1 MTTTTGNACEL
12 TILMPCLNEARTLGR
27 CILKARNFLDEN
39 HISGEVLIA
48 DNGSTDGSQQIASNM
63 GARIVHIDQ
72 KGYGWALRGGI
83 EAAKGKYIIMG
94 DSDDSYDLYHLMPF
108 VEKLRDGYDL
118 VMGNR
123 FKGGI
128 APGAMPWHHRF
139 IGNPILSGLGK
150 LFFRIPV
157 NDFHCG
163 LRGFSKDAIERM
175 NLQTTGM
182 EFASEIVVKAALMK
196 MKISEVPT
204 TLSPDGRDRPPHLR
218 SFRDGWRHLRFLL
231 LYSPRW
237 LFFYPGIFLMA
248 LGGIVSAVLIFRPL
262 SIGNVYLDI
271 NTLLYFSAF
280 IILGFTMLLFSIMS
294 RVYAYQSGLIP
305 NQPGFYGLLKYFK
318 LENGLWV
325 GLLVLLLGIGLAIFA
340 LVSWSGTGF
349 GDLDPRNFM
358 RISIPSVTAI
368 IMGGQIMFFSFIL
381 SVLGLD
387 KAK

>member
-1 MTTTTGNACEL
+1 MTNAAENTCEL

-27 CILKARNFLDEN
+27 CMKKASSFLEEN

-48 DNGSTDGSQQIASNM
+48 DNGSTDGSQQIATDL
-63 GARIVHIDQ
+63 GARVVHIDQ

-83 EAAKGKYIIMG
+83 EVAMGKYIIMG

-108 VEKLRDGYDL
+108 IEKLREGYNL

-128 APGAMPWHHRF
+128 ATGAMPWHHRY

-163 LRGFSKDAIERM
+163 LRGFSKEAIERM

-196 MKISEVPT
+196 MRICEVPT

-237 LFFYPGIFLMA
+237 LFFYPGIFLMV

-262 SIGNVYLDI
+262 SIGNIYLDI

-280 IILGFTMLLFSIMS
+280 IILGFTMLLFSVMS

-305 NQPGFYGLLKYFK
+305 NQPEFYGLLKYFK

-325 GLLVLLLGIGLAIFA
+325 GLLVLLLGIGLAIYA
-340 LVSWSGTGF
+340 LVRWSGTGF

-381 SVLGLD
+381 SILGLD
-387 KAK
+387 KGK